1 MRKARIR
8 RCSVITTIAVTT
20 IAVTTIAVTIIAV
33 TTVPA
38 IAVPAIA
45 VIVIVT
51 VTVIVPAV
59 AIAVITTDTVMIVAI
74 VIINAVI
81 IPGVV
86 FTFIVALI
94 VALNAVVTVIAVARV
109 DEVAV
114 GAAHRNPRRGIIP
127 RLNHL
132 GLAFQNGTRR
142 GIIHHFQLF
151 TATNG
156 LNLGLG
162 QAGLHLNP
170 GEPLRLKI
178 GDQSIGID
186 RSRGHAGAK
195 QQDGGR

>member
-20 IAVTTIAVTIIAV
+20 IAVAIIAVTIIAV

-38 IAVPAIA
+38 IAV
-45 VIVIVT
+45 IVI

-86 FTFIVALI
+86 VTFI

-109 DEVAV
+109 DEIAV

-151 TATNG
+151 TSTNG